1 MVKST
6 SYEYT
11 ALQHLPDSGRVNV
24 YGVVRSI
31 TTTTCGGIDLRIEDE
46 NSSVLVKIAK
56 DFQKPFQKV
65 KMDDII
71 RIHRVEV
78 GSCQGEPA
86 LILEVGAYGCHAVV
100 WSGSSNV
107 PTFVTS
113 KNYTNTEYDISRLAA
128 LRKWMGVVESAD
140 EVVMVDV
147 AAPLA
152 EECEKQPHSFSMHDM
167 VTPPGRRR
175 SSNFPSDVDA
185 CDIPA
190 LGKNFF
196 NWFGQV
202 LGVYKAK
209 GEPPTTVL
217 RAWDGTEPVFDDD
230 IRIFYAESDSI
241 ESTHCEASSELI
253 SALQGYTIDVCCYG
267 EWATKAFALKVGDV
281 VLLRNIR
288 CYASQTRNYSA
299 VTMHEGG
306 ARFQRAL
313 IVLDENDPKRHQ
325 ISRRCAAITREI
337 MEPEGGGAEP
347 HEGVELPSAM
357 NDAAA
362 VPSPTAHAK
371 VDQSTPYT
379 KPRKRSKSLKFA
391 KNSLVEEMEL
401 DREPESSTTVK
412 EHEENAEN
420 LDGVSHSE
428 DELLESIHQQ
438 LAKEIRR
445 ILIDWEIERLI
456 KEICEPRPVKSSLT
470 EEMEE
475 ILKGNAG
482 DSVHLTNP
490 VEADIDGMKEAEYL
504 RIAVI
509 FTAVCTQCNHEMV
522 VQRCT
527 KNWCSKC
534 YSEQKLLHPVRYN
547 YRVNIPSSYR
557 RANGGIARLMLA
569 IARSVWAEFPNAE
582 CMSVNSV
589 MALYAEKNKLK
600 FITELNH
607 VIRFAE
613 AVVKQRNV
621 SNVTG
626 TVVECDPVDGS
637 VLLFVDQC
645 SFTEKTLQ
653 RSSTNV

>member
-1 MVKST
+1 MVKSA

-11 ALQHLPDSGRVNV
+11 ALQHLPDSGR
-24 YGVVRSI
+24 
-31 TTTTCGGIDLRIEDE
+31 DED
-46 NSSVLVKIAK
+46 SSVLVKIAK

-113 KNYTNTEYDISRLAA
+113 KNYTNTE
-128 LRKWMGVVESAD
+128 
-140 EVVMVDV
+140 
-147 AAPLA
+147 
-152 EECEKQPHSFSMHDM
+152 
-167 VTPPGRRR
+167 R
-175 SSNFPSDVDA
+175 SSNSPSDVDA

-217 RAWDGTEPVFDDD
+217 RAWDGTEPV
-230 IRIFYAESDSI
+230 
-241 ESTHCEASSELI
+241 
-253 SALQGYTIDVCCYG
+253 
-267 EWATKAFALKVGDV
+267 
-281 VLLRNIR
+281 
-288 CYASQTRNYSA
+288 
-299 VTMHEGG
+299 
-306 ARFQRAL
+306 
-313 IVLDENDPKRHQ
+313 
-325 ISRRCAAITREI
+325 RCAAITREI

-347 HEGVELPSAM
+347 HEGNTFVRRCNLQGVELPSAM

-362 VPSPTAHAK
+362 VASPTAHAK

-534 YSEQKLLHPVRYN
+534 YSGKPV
-547 YRVNIPSSYR
+547 
-557 RANGGIARLMLA
+557 
-569 IARSVWAEFPNAE
+569 
-582 CMSVNSV
+582 
-589 MALYAEKNKLK
+589 
-600 FITELNH
+600 
-607 VIRFAE
+607 
-613 AVVKQRNV
+613 
-621 SNVTG
+621 
-626 TVVECDPVDGS
+626 
-637 VLLFVDQC
+637 
-645 SFTEKTLQ
+645 
-653 RSSTNV
+653 